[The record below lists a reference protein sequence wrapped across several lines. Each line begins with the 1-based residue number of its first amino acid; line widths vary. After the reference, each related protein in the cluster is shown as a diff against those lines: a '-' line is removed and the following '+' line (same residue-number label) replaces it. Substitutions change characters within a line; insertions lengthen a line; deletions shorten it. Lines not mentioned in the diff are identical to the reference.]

1 MKILH
6 HKYTLWSTHRA
17 SIERS
22 ERGKASKQFLTTFE
36 CSFIWKTKPRLSY
49 CILVLDASTIKTDLF
64 NIQILPLNKGFPLKR
79 RAFNEGRW
87 FSSFTLWIWNEFMIT
102 KVGLFCLHLHV
113 TPFSDAWCGQRYC
126 YSLWDAWDAS
136 PLHATMCDKGKANLV
151 YIESTP
157 SAFSI
162 LYRKEASSRNRK
174 SNSVF
179 GGGISILELRREICL
194 RYSKI
199 AKCLNTFVVHCSP
212 NLGD

>member
-36 CSFIWKTKPRLSY
+36 CSFIWKTKPRQSY

-87 FSSFTLWIWNEFMIT
+87 FSSFTLWIWNDIMII
-102 KVGLFCLHLHV
+102 KVSLFCVHLHV
-113 TPFSDAWCGQRYC
+113 TPFPVARCGQRYC
-126 YSLWDAWDAS
+126 YSLRDGIVAHCM
-136 PLHATMCDKGKANLV
+136 LQCVTKGKANLV

-179 GGGISILELRREICL
+179 GGGISILELRREIRL